1 MTQEDRQKILSSLPP
16 GTRRIQVKAPDGK
29 LSYKDPSDV
38 LDSDEIPLN
47 ASGVPIVMKGKPG
60 RPLSAPLPPVTPIV
74 AEVVRAKED
83 HMFADSLV
91 SATKTNPEGD
101 VVFNHLMVE
110 LSNEISALEF
120 ERKEAERLGRDSSE
134 ISAKRVRAIKTM
146 TDTWMRKKEK
156 NESGSIDM
164 DGEPFRK
171 LFAFILETVRAS
183 MVDSGM
189 RAEHMETIF
198 AKLSKRLAD
207 GWAEEAKNRMK

>member
-1 MTQEDRQKILSSLPP
+1 MTKEDREKILSSLPP

-29 LSYKDPSDV
+29 LSYKDPSEI
-38 LDSDEIPLN
+38 LDSDEIALN
-47 ASGVPIVMKGKPG
+47 SSGVPIVMKGKPG
-60 RPLSAPLPPVTPIV
+60 RPLSTPLPPVTPIV

-156 NESGSIDM
+156 NEAGAIDLE
-164 DGEPFRK
+164 GEPFK
-171 LFAFILETVRAS
+171 KIFAFILETVRAA

-198 AKLSKRLAD
+198 AKLSKRLQD